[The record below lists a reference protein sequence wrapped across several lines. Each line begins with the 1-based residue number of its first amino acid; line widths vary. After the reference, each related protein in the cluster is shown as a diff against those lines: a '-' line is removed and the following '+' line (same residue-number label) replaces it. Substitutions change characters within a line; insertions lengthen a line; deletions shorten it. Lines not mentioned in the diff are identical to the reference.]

1 MNNNENK
8 NERSAVTTLS
18 EEELAILRAA
28 RAQHDVDR
36 STLPPYDQ
44 SEGARARRYVKK
56 NIFWVIFAAVI
67 ALIFIAVMGL
77 LIFMLADK
85 LSKAPSKDDFKV
97 TLGDPDL
104 SSRIE
109 YTVPYEDAMINDV
122 FFLDITQIAD
132 YADLVVS
139 GGSDNMKLTC
149 EDGTYVRLENGIDT
163 ATVNGYRVAVGG
175 TVRITPAKGEEAAA
189 CKVPFSFIE
198 KLFSFPTYNDSPGIR
213 AIYSDKDNS
222 VLIRRVTYSSG
233 ENEGKNLPISFS
245 HTCFDLAEDFQ
256 LRLYRELYPQLE
268 AACVKITML
277 VNKNNPLGQSY
288 VPEDLTLLNSLS
300 CPLVE
305 GRSFELVT
313 PAALSLSA
321 MMSDMETALGIK
333 GEILVTSAYR
343 SYEYQEKLFSK
354 YVSDLVSGGYTAEA
368 AVAEVMRTSA
378 RPGSSEHQS
387 GLCVDLIEKGELSL
401 EVTFENTSAFKWLS
415 SNAHRYG
422 FILRYPA
429 DKEELTGYSYEPW
442 HYRFV
447 GIDAATVIYEDKICL
462 EEYLVKY

>member
-1 MNNNENK
+1 MSNNENK

-36 STLPPYDQ
+36 STLPPHDQ
-44 SEGARARRYVKK
+44 SDGARVRRYVKK
-56 NIFWVIFAAVI
+56 NIFWVIFASVI

-85 LSKAPSKDDFKV
+85 MSKAPSKDDFKV
-97 TLGDPDL
+97 TLGDPD
-104 SSRIE
+104 SSSCVE
-109 YTVPYEDAMINDV
+109 YTVAYEDAMINKIFYFDV
-122 FFLDITQIAD
+122 TQIAD
-132 YADLVVS
+132 YADLLVS
-139 GGSDNMKLTC
+139 GGNDNIKLTC
-149 EDGTYVRLENGIDT
+149 EDGTYVRFENGIDT

-175 TVRITPAKGEEAAA
+175 TARITPARDGEPAS

-198 KLFSFPTYNDSPGIR
+198 KLFSFPTHNYSPGIR
-213 AIYSDKDNS
+213 AIYSDTDNS

-233 ENEGKNLPISFS
+233 ENEGKELPISFS
-245 HTCFDLAEDFQ
+245 HTCVDLAEDFQ
-256 LRLYRELYPQLE
+256 LRVYRERYPQLE
-268 AACVKITML
+268 AACVKMTML

-288 VPEDLTLLNSLS
+288 VPTELTLLNSLS

-321 MMSDMETALGIK
+321 MMRDMEDALGVK

-401 EVTFENTSAFKWLS
+401 EVTFENTGAFRWLS
-415 SNAHRYG
+415 DNAHRYG

-429 DKEELTGYSYEPW
+429 DKEALTGYSYEPW